1 MKKLI
6 ILIIATLMLAGCTKP
21 TTSDKPKDE
30 KLVIGIITWVT
41 HPALDAAVEGMI
53 EEVTA
58 LVGEDKVTFIL
69 KNANADESSAQLISK
84 DFVDQKVDLIYA
96 VATPSLTAAF
106 GATLDS
112 KTPIIFSAVTDAVA
126 AGVVESNEVPNTNVS
141 GVSDAA
147 PIQTQ
152 LNLIKEILPSAS
164 KIGMLYNLSEING
177 KIQVDQAT
185 ELATGMG
192 LEVVAKGISQDSEIT
207 LAAQQL
213 ATTTDAFYIITDN
226 KIISSIATVINQA
239 NNSGIPVFAAESG
252 QMAAGLLASDSL
264 SYFNMGKLAG
274 TMIVK
279 VLVDKVDIATL
290 PVVTEGATQLFVS
303 KTVADSLNI
312 TLPQSVLDRAEI
324 ID

>member
-1 MKKLI
+1 MKKMI

-30 KLVIGIITWVT
+30 KFVIGIITWVT
-41 HPALDAAVEGMI
+41 LPALDAAVEGMI

-96 VATPSLTAAF
+96 VATPSLTATF

-152 LNLIKEILPSAS
+152 LNLIKEILPNAN

-185 ELATGMG
+185 ELAAGMG

-226 KIISSIATVINQA
+226 KIISSIATVVNQA